1 MATWRI
7 KVMGLLP
14 MACTSPTLVLL
25 TISVALMTS
34 GPLTAYSIFLMQGF
48 MFSKRSV
55 CGATVADAEDILRRE
70 SAILLMLLL
79 LKAIIILGEALNT
92 VTCEMFS
99 LQKYRQ
105 NLLLLRYNLEEECEL
120 QNRAEFWYILDGSQL
135 LKAHLKQLY
144 TGGRRKVLNNNQSIA
159 LPLHWA

>member
-1 MATWRI
+1 
-7 KVMGLLP
+7 
-14 MACTSPTLVLL
+14 
-25 TISVALMTS
+25 MTR

-120 QNRAEFWYILDGSQL
+120 QNRAEF
-135 LKAHLKQLY
+135 
-144 TGGRRKVLNNNQSIA
+144 
-159 LPLHWA
+159 